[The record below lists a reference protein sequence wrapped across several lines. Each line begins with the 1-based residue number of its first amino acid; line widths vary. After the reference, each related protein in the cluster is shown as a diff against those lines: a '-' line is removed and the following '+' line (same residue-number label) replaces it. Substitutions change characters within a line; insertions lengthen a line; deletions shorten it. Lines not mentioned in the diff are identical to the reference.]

1 MASKLTAEQQRRVDE
16 ILQFQRTVEHVA
28 KLVAELEGNRAAKS
42 SFIDNLCETI
52 ARELSQMRQRALTAN
67 IGTLGDVAGAM
78 SVMAGR
84 GGGIFMKIRGLNDG
98 LTSLRMQLD
107 ETLTVEETV
116 RLFRSFYRRSHTV
129 DEVLGLVELGE
140 KRGAWV
146 GKLSGGQK
154 QRLAVACALVS
165 RPELLFL
172 DEPTTGLDPQSRRQ
186 LWDVIGRFRAAGGT
200 VLLTTHY
207 MEEAERLCDRVAI
220 MDHGKVIALGTPR
233 SLIAS
238 LGAEHVV
245 EFALADGATRAPSP
259 SELAALPGVRAVR
272 PALRRTALTVAE
284 VHRAVPALLGL
295 LERRG
300 AELSLLATHHATLE
314 TSSCRSPAGSCAMR
328 DHPLVQL
335 TLARMREFYREPEAI
350 FWVFGFPLVLAFAL
364 GVAFRNRGPG
374 ELKVGVLR
382 APGDSAVAAALD
394 RAPAL
399 AATVLDSSDAR
410 IALRTGRV
418 ALLVGPGAPL
428 VSRDDSTRT
437 ESRLAR
443 LEADAALQRARG
455 RADAASV
462 RDERITEPG
471 ARYIDFL
478 IPGLLGMNLMGSGL
492 WGVGFSV
499 VQARTKKLLKRLM
512 ATPMRRGH
520 YLLSFILSRLLF
532 LFLEIA
538 ALVGFGWVMFG
549 VGVRGSYG
557 ALALITVLGALS
569 FAGLG
574 LLVASRARTIE
585 AVSGLMNLVML
596 PMWILS
602 GTFFSYARFP
612 DAMQP
617 LVKALPLTAL
627 NDALRAVMIDGSR
640 LGDLGAPLG
649 IVTAWGFVS
658 FVVALQ
664 IFRWR

>member
-1 MASKLTAEQQRRVDE
+1 MSWQPCPGLKPCALGWTA
-16 ILQFQRTVEHVA
+16 
-28 KLVAELEGNRAAKS
+28 
-42 SFIDNLCETI
+42 
-52 ARELSQMRQRALTAN
+52 
-67 IGTLGDVAGAM
+67 
-78 SVMAGR
+78 
-84 GGGIFMKIRGLNDG
+84 
-98 LTSLRMQLD
+98 
-107 ETLTVEETV
+107 
-116 RLFRSFYRRSHTV
+116 RRSP
-129 DEVLGLVELGE
+129 
-140 KRGAWV
+140 
-146 GKLSGGQK
+146 
-154 QRLAVACALVS
+154 S
-165 RPELLFL
+165 RRC
-172 DEPTTGLDPQSRRQ
+172 TGLCRRCSGC
-186 LWDVIGRFRAAGGT
+186 WSAAAPSCRCSPPT
-200 VLLTTHY
+200 
-207 MEEAERLCDRVAI
+207 
-220 MDHGKVIALGTPR
+220 TPR
-233 SLIAS
+233 S
-238 LGAEHVV
+238 
-245 EFALADGATRAPSP
+245 
-259 SELAALPGVRAVR
+259 
-272 PALRRTALTVAE
+272 RTC
-284 VHRAVPALLGL
+284 
-295 LERRG
+295 
-300 AELSLLATHHATLE
+300 
-314 TSSCRSPAGSCAMR
+314 SCRSPAGSCAMV

-364 GVAFRNRGPG
+364 GIAFRNRGPG

-382 APGDSAVAAALD
+382 APGDSAIATALD

-418 ALLVGPGAPL
+418 ALLVVPGEPL
-428 VSRDDSTRT
+428 VYRYDSTRT

-443 LEADAALQRARG
+443 LETDEALQRARG
-455 RADAASV
+455 RADAAPV

-574 LLVASRARTIE
+574 MLVASRARTIE

-640 LGDLGAPLG
+640 LGEVGTPLG
-649 IVTAWGFVS
+649 IVTAWGIVS